1 MIKLNKANQI
11 FKTGKHEASLYSRP
25 TRSMVKPIYPCRGCL
40 PRTTS
45 GQDRL
50 ETLIHEPKRNAS
62 RKGGR
67 VRLVFLKQ
75 EPKHRISLEKARMVS
90 QVRKTPQLARTM
102 P

>member
-1 MIKLNKANQI
+1 ME
-11 FKTGKHEASLYSRP
+11 H
-25 TRSMVKPIYPCRGCL
+25 PIYPCRGCL

-50 ETLIHEPKRNAS
+50 ETLIHEPKRDTS
-62 RKGGR
+62 YRTRFGK

-75 EPKHRISLEKARMVS
+75 EPKYRISSEKARMVS
-90 QVRKTPQLARTM
+90 QVRKIPQLERVM